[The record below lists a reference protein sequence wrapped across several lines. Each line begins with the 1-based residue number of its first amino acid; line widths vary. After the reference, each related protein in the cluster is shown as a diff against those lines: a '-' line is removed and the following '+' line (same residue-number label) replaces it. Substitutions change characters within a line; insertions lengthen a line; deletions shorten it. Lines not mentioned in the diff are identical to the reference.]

1 MPKLGR
7 MKKAYRRV
15 EETGKVY
22 SPESAELNLEDED
35 DSPAITGCLWDFVLP
50 IGTLIALTIVGG
62 ELFLALVAAIAVC
75 FCSTSPEEAVSH

>member
-1 MPKLGR
+1 

-50 IGTLIALTIVGG
+50 IR
-62 ELFLALVAAIAVC
+62 
-75 FCSTSPEEAVSH
+75 HR